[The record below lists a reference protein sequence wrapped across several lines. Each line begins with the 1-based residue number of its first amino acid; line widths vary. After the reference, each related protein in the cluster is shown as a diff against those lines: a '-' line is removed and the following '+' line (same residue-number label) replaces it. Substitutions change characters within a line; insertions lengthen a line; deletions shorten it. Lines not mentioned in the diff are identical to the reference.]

1 MLLWPRKPAMYDITE
16 TYPKLT
22 EHSYFP
28 LSTLSIALMERPE
41 IPDASSLSWSKQGEL
56 GFL

>member
-41 IPDASSLSWSKQGEL
+41 IPDASSLS
-56 GFL
+56 